1 MKEFQAH
8 LEEQLLAMGYLN
20 CEQLQQA
27 KDLQSKISCSLGKAE
42 FKSSHQVEFLHVAV
56 VTGQT
61 LLTHWLIDSGTVLDF
76 SWLILSLLI

>member
-27 KDLQSKISCSLGKAE
+27 KDLQSKISTQGKALW
-42 FKSSHQVEFLHVAV
+42 SLNRVTQVEFLQVV

-61 LLTHWLIDSGTVLDF
+61 LLTHWLIDSGTVLDLA
-76 SWLILSLLI
+76 WLIF

>member
-27 KDLQSKISCSLGKAE
+27 KDLQSKISLTRKSFME
-42 FKSSHQVEFLHVAV
+42 FKSSHSGRVFA
-56 VTGQT
+56 GCCGCNWSD
-61 LLTHWLIDSGTVLDF
+61 LTNPLADRLRDCS
-76 SWLILSLLI
+76 

>member
-20 CEQLQQA
+20 CEQLAGQGSTVQNFLFTR
-27 KDLQSKISCSLGKAE
+27 KSFMSLNRVTQVDCRLLQ
-42 FKSSHQVEFLHVAV
+42 V

-61 LLTHWLIDSGTVLDF
+61 LLTHWLIDSGTVLD
-76 SWLILSLLI
+76 